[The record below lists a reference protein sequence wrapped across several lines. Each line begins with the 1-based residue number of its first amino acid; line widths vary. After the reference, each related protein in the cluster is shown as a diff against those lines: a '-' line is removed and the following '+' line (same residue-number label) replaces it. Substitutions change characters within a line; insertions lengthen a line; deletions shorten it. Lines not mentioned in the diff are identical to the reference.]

1 MKIRNKRLL
10 VSVVMLMVSAMLLTT
25 ASFAWFAMNTS
36 VNAGGVEVEAYSDS
50 FFLEIATEDTD
61 SAYETETTFGDV
73 KQQLRLITYG
83 FVSATNPAMTIDVT
97 PGSGYFAAGDSNT
110 YYVIAD
116 SDVGGA
122 ATPAHHNYVKI
133 TPEEGSDLSA
143 YYENPTFEL
152 KTSGKFTTG
161 DSNVYCMK
169 INEGCYEQ
177 VTLADGDSLK
187 GYYLA
192 TGVTTYATGKYAG
205 SNVYYELRGKQYH
218 NVTDNLSQGTD
229 LGECFTIVAADAS
242 GEKFD
247 GTSYYYVK
255 QGDDFVCIGAPTAD
269 TEINNYLY
277 FGRAYSSDPLI
288 VDETQTLNVI
298 GDAVAAN
305 YYFAD
310 TLYIRQ
316 AEGTNNASNFR
327 VSNIEVGNA
336 DADITAALR
345 VLLVAKSTTGEY
357 VTCIYDAGEDK
368 FYESNDFKANGA
380 AGTAEDEFTL
390 FDTLLGDMAE
400 TVTVDVYVF
409 FDGIDE
415 NASNQIDIENGQTVS
430 IEFAIDEHDYN
441 AFDKQ

>member
-1 MKIRNKRLL
+1 
-10 VSVVMLMVSAMLLTT
+10 MLMVSAMLLTT

-50 FFLEIATEDTD
+50 FFLEIATDPTD
-61 SAYETETTFGDV
+61 YKTEATFSND

-83 FVSATNPAMTIDVT
+83 FVSGSNPAMTIEAT
-97 PGSGYFAAGDSNT
+97 QGTGYFAAGDTNT

-116 SDVGGA
+116 SDVGA
-122 ATPAHHNYVKI
+122 ADYPTDPIIHYNYVKI
-133 TPEEGSDLSA
+133 TTKEGSDLST
-143 YYENPTFEL
+143 YFENPTFEL
-152 KTSGKFTTG
+152 QTSGTWTTG
-161 DSNVYCMK
+161 NPNVYCKK
-169 INEGCYEQ
+169 INEGCFEQ
-177 VTLADGDSLK
+177 VTLSDDDSLK

-192 TGVTTYATGKYAG
+192 TGVTTKATGKYAG
-205 SNVYYELRGKQYH
+205 SNEYYEFDGTYYH
-218 NVTDNLSQGTD
+218 NVTATLSQGTD
-229 LGECFTIVAADAS
+229 LSKCFTIAENPAS

-255 QGDDFVCIGAPTAD
+255 QGDDYVCIGAPDAD

-277 FGRAYSSDPLI
+277 FGRAYSSNPEI

-345 VLLVAKSTTGEY
+345 VLLVAKSSTDEY

-368 FYESNDFKANGA
+368 FYESNYFKAHGA
-380 AGTAEDEFTL
+380 DGTGTAEFTL
-390 FDTLLGDMAE
+390 FDTLLGDEEE

-415 NASNQIDIENGQTVS
+415 NASNQIVIENGQTVS
-430 IEFAIDEHDYN
+430 IEFAINDHDYN
-441 AFDKQ
+441 DFKKQ